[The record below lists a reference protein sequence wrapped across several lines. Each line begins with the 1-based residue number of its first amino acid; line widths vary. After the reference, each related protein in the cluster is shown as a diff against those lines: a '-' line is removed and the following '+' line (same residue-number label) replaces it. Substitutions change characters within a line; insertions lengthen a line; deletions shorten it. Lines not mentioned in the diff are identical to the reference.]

1 MSYPTW
7 DQIKGIVER
16 FVSLGLAALLSWAVI
31 KGWITKEQAKEW
43 GAEYGPI
50 VIMAIATWYGWRINR
65 PKAIVQSAAA
75 LPGTVVVTTPAIA
88 RATPNEPNIVS
99 NREVSVE
106 PLSEEQITAQLNRDQ
121 LR

>member
-1 MSYPTW
+1 MGYPTW
-7 DQIKGIVER
+7 DQVKGIVER
-16 FVSLGLAALLSWAVI
+16 LLSLGLASVFSYAVL
-31 KGWITKEQAKEW
+31 KGWITKEDAIKY
-43 GAEYGPI
+43 GADLLPLL
-50 VIMAIATWYGWRINR
+50 VMAAASLYAWKINR
-65 PKAIVQSAAA
+65 PKEIAQSAAA